1 MTTIDN
7 PPDAIMTERQQ
18 RHARLT
24 YLAIWDGRNGYAL
37 DCYPEELPGVR
48 RDYGK
53 QVIGEF
59 ATGDEAFS
67 AVKAKMAAD
76 CAALNAREGKS
87 VRLSTPRSAPI
98 SVICPAC
105 KYGYARGLPGEARLH
120 AAFHASYMHQ
130 RKPRPEPRLAAFGG
144 DVRVDAASQR
154 WLHRIVYRCALALKR
169 DERYDFPQWR
179 EDRPPEGAAYGD
191 LHAVVL
197 VEDGV
202 IPVGA
207 VGFSW
212 TKWKDHTPGWRMNFA
227 WVADDWRRQGVM
239 ARRWTQWRETY
250 GDFTLERP
258 LSAAMKAFVAKMNAD
273 DDLDLSEAENRS

>member
-1 MTTIDN
+1 MI
-7 PPDAIMTERQQ
+7 TERQQ

-24 YLAIWDGRNGYAL
+24 YLAIWDGRNGYVL
-37 DCYPEELPGVR
+37 DCYPEELTDHR

-67 AVKAKMAAD
+67 AVKAKMTAD
-76 CAALNAREGKS
+76 CAALNAREEE
-87 VRLSTPRSAPI
+87 RRRPPARRSTVAP
-98 SVICPAC
+98 VTGFCPTC
-105 KYGYARGLPGEARLH
+105 KYGYVKGLPGEARLH
-120 AAFHASYMHQ
+120 AAFHASYMYP
-130 RKPRPEPRLAAFGG
+130 RKPRLEPRLAAFDG
-144 DVRVDAASQR
+144 DVRVDAASPR
-154 WLHRIVYRCALALKR
+154 WLQRIVYRCALALKR
-169 DERYDFPQWR
+169 DQHYDFPQWR
-179 EDRPPEGAAYGD
+179 EDRPPKGAVYERD

-227 WVADDWRRQGVM
+227 WVADDWR
-239 ARRWTQWRETY
+239 AR
-250 GDFTLERP
+250 
-258 LSAAMKAFVAKMNAD
+258 A
-273 DDLDLSEAENRS
+273 